1 MNDYNKETFKQFHNL
16 QTILYMYLN
25 IAICIQ
31 FYFCKYILC
40 KYPTNFDVK
49 SFIHSIVLGFVLR
62 YTNVHI
68 IYLIVQDSIFTNCF
82 KVNSMIIDSC
92 RILWFLIIQTT
103 LNYQLTIDM
112 FGINLIIVIFW
123 RSTLLYQLPFNI
135 LSNLYLH
142 IGCNPNCLYFPQ
154 ILHLMT
160 NQFRLKDC
168 AGCNSWCQNPTR
180 RTINRKCYK
189 PKITRYQF

>member
-1 MNDYNKETFKQFHNL
+1 M
-16 QTILYMYLN
+16 
-25 IAICIQ
+25 
-31 FYFCKYILC
+31 
-40 KYPTNFDVK
+40 
-49 SFIHSIVLGFVLR
+49 
-62 YTNVHI
+62 
-68 IYLIVQDSIFTNCF
+68 
-82 KVNSMIIDSC
+82 
-92 RILWFLIIQTT
+92 LWFLIIQTI

-189 PKITRYQF
+189 PKITRYQFQFRISLPTKKRIQKNCNLHQFRKRSLSKVWTGMKCCHCIFWPMEKE